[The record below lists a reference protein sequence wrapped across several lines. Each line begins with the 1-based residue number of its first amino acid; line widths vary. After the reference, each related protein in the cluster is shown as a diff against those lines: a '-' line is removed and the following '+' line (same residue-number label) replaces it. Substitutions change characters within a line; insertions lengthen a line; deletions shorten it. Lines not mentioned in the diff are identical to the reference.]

1 MIREFFSKQFI
12 IFLCTGV
19 AAAVINFGSRILYS
33 HWFDFSI
40 AVVLA
45 YITGM
50 VTAFVLAK
58 LFVFKQNTQN
68 LYRSA
73 FFFCI
78 VNLAAVAQTL
88 LISMGLAYYFLPLI
102 GVTVFVLEIAHAV
115 GVAFPVF
122 TSYIGHK
129 RWSFRQ

>member
-1 MIREFFSKQFI
+1 MIRDFFSKQFV
-12 IFLCTGV
+12 IFLLTGV
-19 AAAVINFGSRILYS
+19 TAALVNFGSRIVYS
-33 HWFDFSI
+33 HWLDFSAAI
-40 AVVLA
+40 VLA

-50 VTAFVLAK
+50 ITAFILAK
-58 LFVFKQNTQN
+58 LFVFKLSTQN

-73 FFFCI
+73 FFFCV

-88 LISMGLAYYFLPLI
+88 LISIGLAYYLLPLV
-102 GVTVFVLEIAHAV
+102 GVTVFVLEIAHAS

-129 RWSFRQ
+129 RWSFKQ